1 MGYPAMAEDILA
13 YLDRHALANP
23 ILLGHSMGG
32 KAAMTLALRHPECL
46 RALIVADIAPV
57 RYDHGGEHRTMI
69 DALLAASL
77 KNQMRLQID
86 EQVREAIPEASIRNF
101 LLQNLVREESG
112 WRWRLNLVGLRNA
125 LPDLMGFPES
135 NSVFTK
141 PTLFLRGEQ
150 SAYVLP
156 EHRVELRRLFPKHQL
171 VTLKNAGHWL
181 HAEQPEAFQATV
193 RSFLNHLSTPES

>member
-1 MGYPAMAEDILA
+1 
-13 YLDRHALANP
+13 
-23 ILLGHSMGG
+23 
-32 KAAMTLALRHPECL
+32 
-46 RALIVADIAPV
+46 
-57 RYDHGGEHRTMI
+57 
-69 DALLAASL
+69 
-77 KNQMRLQID
+77 MRLQID

-135 NSVFTK
+135 NSIFTK

-156 EHRVELRRLFPKHQL
+156 EHRAELRRLFPKHQL

-181 HAEQPEAFQATV
+181 HAEQPEAFQAIV